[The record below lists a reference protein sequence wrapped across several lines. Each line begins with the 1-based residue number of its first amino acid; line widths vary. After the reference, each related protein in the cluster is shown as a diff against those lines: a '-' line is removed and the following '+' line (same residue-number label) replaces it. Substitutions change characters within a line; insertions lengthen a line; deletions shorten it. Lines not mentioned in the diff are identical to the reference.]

1 MIRNIIAHYIASN
14 AYTIRKPIRRA
25 EVNANCGSDVW
36 TEPKFVRR
44 PQGLRSTTDQLTA
57 RKSLIPSVLGIK

>member
-25 EVNANCGSDVW
+25 EVNATLWIGRLEG
-36 TEPKFVRR
+36 TEVRPQTSGTTFDDRPAHCPKF
-44 PQGLRSTTDQLTA
+44 
-57 RKSLIPSVLGIK
+57 LIPSVLAS